1 MRCSGSSL
9 RKLPAR
15 TDSTSWHSAG
25 EALSIATARGR
36 LLPVAI
42 AMIFVPFPRR
52 DGPMARPPFLRSRR
66 WHRRTL
72 RPTSTV
78 RVPANGAPEHAA
90 PLPVSRFSPIAE
102 IAGDMSGTADT
113 SLAALAIA
121 RRFPTPIK
129 LHSAPLAVILAPL
142 WAQDWL
148 PYCPLFIIQIPSAS
162 HRNLSNRQSNF
173 RYSQFAH
180 LAHS

>member
-42 AMIFVPFPRR
+42 VMIFVPFPRR
-52 DGPMARPPFLRSRR
+52 VGPMARPPFLRSRR

-72 RPTSTV
+72 RPNPTV
-78 RVPANGAPEHAA
+78 HVPANGAPEHAA

-102 IAGDMSGTADT
+102 IAGDMSGTADI

-129 LHSAPLAVILAPL
+129 LHSAPLACHATAAHGYPRAALGGGLAPM
-142 WAQDWL
+142 L
-148 PYCPLFIIQIPSAS
+148 PTVY
-162 HRNLSNRQSNF
+162 HSNPICR
-173 RYSQFAH
+173 A
-180 LAHS
+180 